1 MNPIVLPR
9 AEVTVY
15 SPLFSPFKQPLQGE
29 QVSIGRASECSIPI
43 KDRYL
48 SRKHAEIVATQGSWL
63 LKDLGSA
70 NGTYLNGTRV
80 ERDTPLKPG
89 DRIRLGDTEI
99 VFETREHSTDRF
111 LAVADTAERPSI
123 AIPIGEIERADA
135 DSDVARL
142 QTLNRLARELI
153 EDRSMDELFGF
164 IVERVMRH
172 LKPSRAAIAL
182 LDDDASQ
189 NFSKVEVRRQ
199 DADDESELTI
209 SQTLL
214 TTIIQEKK
222 AVALVDVLADEK
234 LSAAKSIVMQGIR
247 SILAAPL
254 TIGDSVVGVLYL
266 DFLYTQRKISA
277 EDVKLVAQIARFA
290 AIKLETTRL
299 REEAMQKRIMD
310 EELRTAA
317 NIQRRLLA
325 PAPNAVAGYSFAG
338 INQACRSVSG
348 DYYDFV
354 VRPDGRV
361 YFVVGDVSGKG
372 VTAGLMMA
380 GLQVAFRIFSKSD
393 PDPATLVTQ
402 LNSSLRETLP
412 RSKFVTLFL
421 GRLDTRT
428 GVVEYANAGHTPPL
442 WIRKGNVEEVGDS
455 DLLLGVVTAAEYVNR
470 RLQLEPGD
478 ALVLYTDGVSEARS
492 GETGEEMGLAPLTS
506 ALGRLHGT
514 RADAIAAAVT
524 DAVFLHAGDADE
536 LDDDAT
542 IVVVSRDGVSADS
555 ESEPTMR
562 SRSLLAGS

>member
-1 MNPIVLPR
+1 MSPTVLPR

-15 SPLFSPFKQPLQGE
+15 SPLFSPYKQPLQGE
-29 QVSIGRASECSIPI
+29 QVSIGRASECTIPI

-48 SRKHAEIVATQGSWL
+48 SRKHAEIIAGQGAWV

-70 NGTYLNGTRV
+70 NGTYLNGARV
-80 ERDTPLKPG
+80 ERDIQLKPG

-182 LDDDASQ
+182 LDEEGQ
-189 NFSKVEVRRQ
+189 TFTKVEVRRQ
-199 DADDESELTI
+199 DADDQSELTI

-254 TIGDSVVGVLYL
+254 TIGDTVVGVLYL
-266 DFLYTQRKISA
+266 DYLFAQRKISA

-299 REEAMQKRIMD
+299 REEAIQKRLMD

-317 NIQRRLLA
+317 SIQRRLLA
-325 PAPNAVAGYSFAG
+325 PAPKAVAGYSFAG

-380 GLQVAFRIFSKSD
+380 GLQVAFRIFSKTD

-421 GRLDTRT
+421 GRLDTKT

-442 WIRKGNVEEVGDS
+442 WIRNGEVQEVGDS
-455 DLLLGVVTAAEYVNR
+455 DLLLGVVTAAEYINR
-470 RLQLEPGD
+470 KLTLEPGD

-492 GETGEEMGLAPLTS
+492 GDGDEMGIAPLTS
-506 ALGRLHGT
+506 ALKPLHGT
-514 RADAIAAAVT
+514 TADAIAAAVT
-524 DAVFLHAGDADE
+524 DAVFVHAGDADE

-542 IVVVSRDGVSADS
+542 IVVVSRDGVNANR
-555 ESEPTMR
+555 ETEATMR
-562 SRSLLAGS
+562 SLSSLVGS